1 MDHASVTPP
10 EKRSKA
16 KTLCHHVMPAGLQL
30 HVPAC
35 ALNEQEY
42 TENNGAGFLYRYL
55 AIEKEAD
62 M

>member
-1 MDHASVTPP
+1 
-10 EKRSKA
+10 
-16 KTLCHHVMPAGLQL
+16 MPAGLQL